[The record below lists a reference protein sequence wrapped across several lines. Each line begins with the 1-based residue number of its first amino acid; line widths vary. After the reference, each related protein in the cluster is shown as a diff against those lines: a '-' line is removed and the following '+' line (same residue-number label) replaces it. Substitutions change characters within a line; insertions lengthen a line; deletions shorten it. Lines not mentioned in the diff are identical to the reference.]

1 MKERETERERKKKRE
16 REIEKER
23 ERERTRER
31 ETMVRMESQVI
42 CIWQFGSV
50 DIQSHIIKS
59 RTNNDFRDAKKAKN
73 LLFVYRP

>member
-1 MKERETERERKKKRE
+1 VNKRETEKERKKE
-16 REIEKER
+16 RKR
-23 ERERTRER
+23 ERERTKER
-31 ETMVRMESQVI
+31 EKLVRMESRVICI

-59 RTNNDFRDAKKAKN
+59 QTNDDFRDAKKAKN